1 VLVNSDLSCKP
12 KAGIVCREKDNGL
25 VGEDDIGI
33 ISSKEKIWMIG
44 ISISRLGNVMA
55 PAER

>member
-1 VLVNSDLSCKP
+1 MNSDLSCKP